1 MRKIKTKP
9 VDEAERK
16 LAEFSAAVETIRSI
30 REELGQTNNPT
41 APLVDQLFHWH
52 RVRQFYDAVKAL
64 ANEAETL
71 SRYMSYEQLPQAFR
85 SSRVNARSVTLD
97 GIGRFALSSR
107 TTAKVIDQSLA
118 NEFLHVN
125 GKDDVLRVMAP
136 ASTMNSIVAELIK
149 TGVEPDRD
157 KDGIEANT
165 YAYTSFTKGNE

>member
-1 MRKIKTKP
+1 MRRIKTKP
-9 VDEAERK
+9 VDDAERK
-16 LAEFSAAVETIRSI
+16 LAEFTAAVETIRSI

-97 GIGRFALSSR
+97 GIGRFSLSAR
-107 TTAKVIDQSLA
+107 TTAKVNDWDA
-118 NEFLHVN
+118 AGVFLKQHER
-125 GKDDVLRVMAP
+125 DDALRVMMP
-136 ASTMNSIVAELIK
+136 ATTMNSVVAELIK
-149 TGVEPDRD
+149 QGIEPDRD

-165 YAYTSFTKGNE
+165 YAYTSFTKD

>member
-9 VDEAERK
+9 VDDAERK
-16 LAEFSAAVETIRSI
+16 LAEFSAAVETIRSV
-30 REELGQTNNPT
+30 RQELEASNDAS

-52 RVRQFYDAVKAL
+52 KVRQYYEAVKEVSI
-64 ANEAETL
+64 EAEKL

-107 TTAKVIDQSLA
+107 TTAKVTHQDHA
-118 NEFLHVN
+118 NGFLRHN
-125 GKDDVLRVMAP
+125 GKEDALRMMVP

-149 TGVEPDRD
+149 QGIEPDRD
-157 KDGIEANT
+157 RDGIEANT
-165 YAYTSFTKGNE
+165 YAYTSFTKD